1 MTLEQSDTAPH
12 LPPLE
17 QGTGDHSLQVHF
29 KTERDCLTLHI
40 PPPTDTVMDWP
51 ELWQQLQQRLDA
63 GKRFWNTSTPVNV
76 VVGDR
81 LIDQRQLQQL
91 AAALSAVN
99 LQLQCL
105 HTSRRQTAIAAVTAG
120 YSVEQQAPIM
130 PLSQSSLARYRKPQ
144 SEQSVVEPLYLQTT
158 LRSGNEVRHPG
169 TVVVLGDLNPGSAV
183 IADGDIMVWGRLR
196 GMAHAGAGGNRQCQI
211 MALQME
217 PTQLRVADLVARA
230 PENPPAYFYPEVAYI
245 EDDRIQIARATDFS
259 KK

>member
-1 MTLEQSDTAPH
+1 MTSEQSGAATPFP
-12 LPPLE
+12 LPQE
-17 QGTGDHSLQVHF
+17 AKGDHSLQVHF
-29 KTERDCLTLHI
+29 KTERDCLTLFI
-40 PPPTDTVMDWP
+40 PPPSETMLDWS

-81 LIDQRQLQQL
+81 LVDGRQFQQL
-91 AAALSAVN
+91 SAALSAVN

-105 HTSRRQTAIAAVTAG
+105 HTSRRQTAVAAVTAG
-120 YSVEQQAPIM
+120 YSVEQQVPIL
-130 PLSQSSLARYRKPQ
+130 PLSQSPLARYRKTP
-144 SEQSVVEPLYLQTT
+144 SEPSVVEPLYLQTT

-169 TVVVLGDLNPGSAV
+169 TVVILGDLNPGSAV
-183 IADGDIMVWGRLR
+183 IADGDILVWGRLR

-211 MALQME
+211 MALQMQ

-245 EDDRIQIARATDFS
+245 EEDRIQITRATDS
-259 KK
+259 PKK